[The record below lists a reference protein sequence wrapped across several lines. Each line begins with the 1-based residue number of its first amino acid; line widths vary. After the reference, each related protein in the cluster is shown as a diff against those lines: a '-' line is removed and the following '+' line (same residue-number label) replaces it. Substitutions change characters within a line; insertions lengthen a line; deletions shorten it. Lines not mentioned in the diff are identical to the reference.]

1 MFNENL
7 SLPDLSL
14 GANKIGDLKYYFVI
28 SFLELTTSM
37 YPQGIILIKDSIEEV
52 IIAGN
57 TAHISIVD
65 CNRRG
70 NKNEKNFIGVTVSLF
85 TGDNSAKSF
94 SSTLSS
100 EKQSVCLMCSP
111 GVKLAGI
118 MKQNI
123 ILIVGQRLSGVLLL
137 LNILLCHKTL

>member
-28 SFLELTTSM
+28 SISELTTSM

-57 TAHISIVD
+57 TAYISIVD

-70 NKNEKNFIGVTVSLF
+70 YKNEKNFIGLTVSLF
-85 TGDNSAKSF
+85 NGDNF

-100 EKQSVCLMCSP
+100 EKQSVRLMCSP
-111 GVKLAGI
+111 GVKLSGI

-123 ILIVGQRLSGVLLL
+123 ILIVGQRLSGLLL
-137 LNILLCHKTL
+137 LLYIL

>member
-85 TGDNSAKSF
+85 NGDNF

-100 EKQSVCLMCSP
+100 EK
-111 GVKLAGI
+111 
-118 MKQNI
+118 
-123 ILIVGQRLSGVLLL
+123 
-137 LNILLCHKTL
+137 